1 MFWSVQESSIDGE
14 EHCLNDEQGVA
25 DEPGAAESDKLEGH
39 GITDFYSW
47 YYWFTFFKC
56 IVYIFWFIIF
66 WYFNCFKCYVFHVL
80 FELFNIHFI

>member
-39 GITDFYSW
+39 GITDSY
-47 YYWFTFFKC
+47 T
-56 IVYIFWFIIF
+56 
-66 WYFNCFKCYVFHVL
+66 
-80 FELFNIHFI
+80 